1 MEHRKPQQVPGTGEG
16 PAPLASGD
24 VEEGNNDSGPQ
35 VLGQPVSLPSNALVL
50 GVPTSRPSI
59 SLGWETR
66 DLL

>member
-24 VEEGNNDSGPQ
+24 VEEGSNDSGPQ

-50 GVPTSRPSI
+50 GVPTS
-59 SLGWETR
+59 
-66 DLL
+66 